1 MTIATSAESAVPTRV
16 PPTRRSWRTIAR
28 RALGRVIAA
37 LVVVWAVVTFTFFA
51 VRAVP
56 GDPVTAIL
64 GGPGSNASAEAVAQA
79 RADFGLDLPLGQQYL
94 NYLGQLLRGDLGES
108 YRLHR
113 DVADV
118 IAQLVPGTLALAGV
132 ALVLGWVIA
141 LALAWWSVRG
151 GRGSA
156 LAADFIGIVASAL
169 PHFWLGA
176 LLIALLATGLGLPV
190 AISGPGFGGLIVP
203 AITLALPLGGYLA
216 QVMRDALVATLEEP
230 FVLAARA
237 RGESRAGVFL
247 RHLLRRAAVP
257 AIGLTGWAFGSLV
270 SGAVVVEQLFARP
283 GLGRALVDA
292 VLARDVPMVQGVLI
306 VVAVAYVIVTLA
318 TDVLERAV
326 MPTAREA
333 RA

>member
-1 MTIATSAESAVPTRV
+1 MTVTTDAPSAAPTRV
-16 PPTRRSWRTIAR
+16 PPTGRSWRRIGLRVA
-28 RALGRVIAA
+28 GRLVAA
-37 LVVVWAVVTFTFFA
+37 AVVVWAVVTFTFFA

-64 GGPGSNASAEAVAQA
+64 GGPGSNASEEAIAQA
-79 RADFGLDLPLGQQYL
+79 RADFGLDRPLGQQYL

-118 IAQLVPGTLALAGV
+118 VGQLVPGTLALASL
-132 ALVLGWVIA
+132 ALVLGWFFA
-141 LALAWWSVRG
+141 LGLAWWSVRG

-156 LAADFIGIVASAL
+156 LAADFIGIIASAL

-176 LLIALLATGLGLPV
+176 LLISLLATGLGLPV

-203 AITLALPLGGYLA
+203 ALTLALPLGGYLA

-230 FVLAARA
+230 YVLAARA
-237 RGESRAGVFL
+237 RGETRAGVFL

-306 VVAVAYVIVTLA
+306 VVAVAYVVVTLA

-326 MPTAREA
+326 LPPAKEA

>member
-1 MTIATSAESAVPTRV
+1 MTVTTNAPSAAPTRV
-16 PPTRRSWRTIAR
+16 PPTGRSWRRIGLRVA
-28 RALGRVIAA
+28 GRLVAA
-37 LVVVWAVVTFTFFA
+37 TVVVWAVVTFTFFA

-64 GGPGSNASAEAVAQA
+64 GGPGSNASEEAIAQA

-113 DVADV
+113 DVADIV
-118 IAQLVPGTLALAGV
+118 GQLVPGTLALASL
-132 ALVLGWVIA
+132 ALVLGWVFA
-141 LALAWWSVRG
+141 LGLAWWSVRG

-176 LLIALLATGLGLPV
+176 LLISFLATGLGLPV

-203 AITLALPLGGYLA
+203 ALTLALPLGGYLA

-230 FVLAARA
+230 YVLAARA
-237 RGESRAGVFL
+237 RGETRAGVFL

-306 VVAVAYVIVTLA
+306 VVAVAYVVVTLV

-326 MPTAREA
+326 MPPAKEA